1 MTMDSDLDL
10 FVLEDLVVAIG
21 FAASADF
28 VTRFIADCDQ
38 RVARIL
44 AAFAADDFESLAL
57 DAHTLGSSAATYGL
71 RSVEVLCRKIENSE
85 PTDWIEQD
93 MDLLSAEAARG
104 CAQLSEWLEEQ
115 ESERSERE
123 ESF

>member
-1 MTMDSDLDL
+1 MNMDSDLDL
-10 FVLEDLVVAIG
+10 FVLEDLVSAIG
-21 FAASADF
+21 FAATTDF
-28 VTRFIADCDQ
+28 VTRFINDCDQ

-44 AAFAADDFESLAL
+44 SAFAADDFESLVL

-85 PTDWIEQD
+85 PTDVIEQD

-104 CAQLSEWLEEQ
+104 CAQLSEWLEAQ
-115 ESERSERE
+115 ESERTKDE
-123 ESF
+123 